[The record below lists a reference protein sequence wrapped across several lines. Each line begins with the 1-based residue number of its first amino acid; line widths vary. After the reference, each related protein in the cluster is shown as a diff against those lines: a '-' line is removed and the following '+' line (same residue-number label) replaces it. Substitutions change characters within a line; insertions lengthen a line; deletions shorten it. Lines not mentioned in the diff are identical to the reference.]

1 MRKIKPRVNYCL
13 TLSLLIYFY
22 SFVLHNYV
30 DDNIQQFCVKNLDE
44 VAWKFNTGFLSLK
57 EWFYENYFA
66 LNPRKCY
73 FMTLNSENNFFDFDC
88 DDYSRKKLS
97 SLKRYIRIRR
107 LLAQTLLGARPD
119 FVTQHR
125 YEALDEL
132 QVKNC
137 TNAVISIG
145 LLGCS
150 PSYGRKLVVG

>member
-1 MRKIKPRVNYCL
+1 
-13 TLSLLIYFY
+13 
-22 SFVLHNYV
+22 
-30 DDNIQQFCVKNLDE
+30 
-44 VAWKFNTGFLSLK
+44 
-57 EWFYENYFA
+57 
-66 LNPRKCY
+66 
-73 FMTLNSENNFFDFDC
+73 MTLNSENNFFDFDC